1 MSGIDEKI
9 KEVETE
15 LGVLDAVISTLKNH
29 GYNTKKLENKRKEFA
44 NRLLNLYAKES
55 GIL

>member
-1 MSGIDEKI
+1 MQIVAKI

-44 NRLLNLYAKES
+44 DRLLNLYAKES
-55 GIL
+55 DIL